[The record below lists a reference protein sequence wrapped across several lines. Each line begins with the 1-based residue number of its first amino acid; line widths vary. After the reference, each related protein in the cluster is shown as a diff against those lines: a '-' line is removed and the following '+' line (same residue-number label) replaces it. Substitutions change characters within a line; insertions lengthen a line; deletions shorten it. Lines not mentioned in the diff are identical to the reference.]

1 MAGETGQRAS
11 GNQSDSPLLLLVRLR
26 PILSSHWL
34 TWLCLKDNGHLQN
47 WGKLPCHGKQR
58 HGVCVWSLLDL
69 ASILKDKNNYIINKF
84 RSDFDPFVFE
94 CIRDNIRQREA
105 LE

>member
-1 MAGETGQRAS
+1 ME
-11 GNQSDSPLLLLVRLR
+11 LFLR
-26 PILSSHWL
+26 
-34 TWLCLKDNGHLQN
+34 NA
-47 WGKLPCHGKQR
+47 
-58 HGVCVWSLLDL
+58 VCVWSLPDL

-84 RSDFDPFVFE
+84 RSDFDPFIIE